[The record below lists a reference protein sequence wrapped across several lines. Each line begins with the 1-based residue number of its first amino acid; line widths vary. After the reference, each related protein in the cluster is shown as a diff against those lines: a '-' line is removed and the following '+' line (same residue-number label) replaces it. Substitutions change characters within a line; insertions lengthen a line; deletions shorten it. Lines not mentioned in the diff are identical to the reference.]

1 MDIGPPFES
10 EPKDKYNSLRMI
22 VSIRS
27 KPNRVD
33 VAPLY
38 LYVPKI
44 RDSILVSCLLF
55 RRIVF
60 LDLRS
65 GRPRMDYFPW
75 TYVMQDYL
83 RNTVFSSRY
92 MEPRVS
98 QIIP

>member
-1 MDIGPPFES
+1 MV
-10 EPKDKYNSLRMI
+10 

-27 KPNRVD
+27 KPKWVY
-33 VAPLY
+33 VALLY

-44 RDSILVSCLLF
+44 RDSISCLLF

-75 TYVMQDYL
+75 TRVIQDYL
-83 RNTVFSSRY
+83 RNTVFSSPLHGAEGLR
-92 MEPRVS
+92 
-98 QIIP
+98 